1 MIVYRAFGTELL
13 EQVMALYEKEG
24 WDLYTTYPQRVKPAF
39 GRFSASTRCFDT
51 LKKSDG
57 IAIGFF

>member
-1 MIVYRAFGTELL
+1 MIVYRAFRTELL

-39 GRFSASTRCFDT
+39 WALQRVNKTF
-51 LKKSDG
+51 
-57 IAIGFF
+57 